1 MKVLTSVKLKT
12 SRRIAALATG
22 LAVVAG
28 STLLIAGPASAI
40 DYQVT
45 PDQLQGSI
53 DPATATGWYEALPA
67 DQVGA
72 PAEITDAGLVLT
84 GDSQIMYAYDTPR
97 PVDQPIFQELL
108 PSANFVSSLNAAYFQ
123 IQVRAETGNVDSTTT
138 LSASLAGPA
147 NINGWQ
153 WQASTDD
160 LPGLPANTPASTEE
174 VNAALG
180 DNFEILGFGVKVV
193 AGSDDV
199 VQSITYL
206 GETFNFVAPAPAV
219 PTVLVDPDTIF
230 FSDVRPGGAGFSVT
244 ATGFT
249 PGDTLS
255 IAVTDPNGEIFGS
268 ADGANTVIADENGGF
283 AVSGLTLEGEG
294 IQVGTYV
301 FSVTD
306 TAGRVAADSI
316 AVIADP
322 VAAGAPVVPTLA
334 DTGSNSGVL
343 VGGAAALL
351 LLGAAGMLFAAARR
365 KGAQVTA

>member
-1 MKVLTSVKLKT
+1 MKITT

-22 LAVVAG
+22 FAVVAG
-28 STLLIAGPASAI
+28 STLLVAGSASAF

-45 PDQLQGSI
+45 PDELQGSI

-84 GDSQIMYAYDTPR
+84 GDSQIMYAYDAPEPAT
-97 PVDQPIFQELL
+97 ISFQTLL
-108 PSANFVSSLNAAYFQ
+108 TSANFVSSLNAAYFQ
-123 IQVRAETGNVDSTTT
+123 VQVRVIPGDVDSTTT
-138 LSASLAGPA
+138 VSASLAGPA
-147 NINGWQ
+147 NIPGPP

-160 LPGLPANTPASTEE
+160 LPGIPANTPVSIEE
-174 VNAALG
+174 ISAAIG
-180 DNFEILGFGVKVV
+180 NDYEILGFGVKAT

-206 GETFNFVAPAPAV
+206 NDTYSFVAPVAAV
-219 PTVLVDPDTIF
+219 PSVQVTPDTIF
-230 FSDVRPGGAGFSVT
+230 FSDVRPGGAGFGVT
-244 ATGFT
+244 AAGFT

-283 AVSGLTLEGEG
+283 VAEGLTLEGEG
-294 IQVGTYV
+294 IQVGTYT

-334 DTGSNSGVL
+334 DTGSDSGVL

-351 LLGAAGMLFAAARR
+351 LLGAAGMLVAAARR
-365 KGAQVTA
+365 KGAQVAA

>member
-1 MKVLTSVKLKT
+1 MKLKT

-28 STLLIAGPASAI
+28 STLLFAGPASAF

-84 GDSQIMYAYDTPR
+84 GDSQIMYAYDAPKAATIP
-97 PVDQPIFQELL
+97 FQTLL
-108 PSANFVSSLNAAYFQ
+108 TSAGFVSSVKSAYFQ
-123 IQVRAETGNVDSTTT
+123 VQVRVVPGDVDSTTT

-147 NINGWQ
+147 NIPGPP

-160 LPGLPANTPASTEE
+160 LPGLAANTPASIEE
-174 VNAALG
+174 VSAALG
-180 DNFEILGFGVKVV
+180 NDYEILGFGVKVV

-206 GETFNFVAPAPAV
+206 NDTYTFAAPAPAV

-230 FSDVRPGGAGFSVT
+230 FSDVRPGGAGFSVN
-244 ATGFT
+244 AFGFT

-268 ADGANTVIADENGGF
+268 ADGANTIIADENGGF
-283 AVSGLTLEGEG
+283 AASGLTLEGEG
-294 IQVGTYV
+294 IQVGTYI

-334 DTGSNSGVL
+334 DTGSDSGVL

-351 LLGAAGMLFAAARR
+351 LLGAAGMLVAAARR

>member
-28 STLLIAGPASAI
+28 STLLVAGSASA
-40 DYQVT
+40 DDFQVT
-45 PDQLQGSI
+45 PDELQGSI

-84 GDSQIMYAYDTPR
+84 GDSQIMYKFDTPV
-97 PVDQPIFQELL
+97 PVDGVTFKQLL
-108 PSANFVSSLNAAYFQ
+108 SGSGFASTIKAAYFQ
-123 IQVRAETGNVDSTTT
+123 VEIRVETGDADSTTT

-147 NINGWQ
+147 NVTGA

-160 LPGLPANTPASTEE
+160 VPGLAANTPASLEQID
-174 VNAALG
+174 AALG
-180 DNFEILGFGVKVV
+180 DFEILGFGVKAV

-199 VQSITYL
+199 VQSISYLADTYS
-206 GETFNFVAPAPAV
+206 FVAPVAAV
-219 PTVLVDPDTIF
+219 PSVQVTPETIF
-230 FSDVRPGGAGFSVT
+230 FSDVRPGGAGFGVT
-244 ATGFT
+244 AAGFT

-283 AVSGLTLEGEG
+283 VAEGLTLEGEG

-306 TAGRVAADSI
+306 AAGRVAADSI

-334 DTGSNSGVL
+334 DTGSDSGVL

>member
-84 GDSQIMYAYDTPR
+84 GDSQIMYAFDAPEPSTLSL
-97 PVDQPIFQELL
+97 QTLL
-108 PSANFVSSLNAAYFQ
+108 TSADFVSSLKSAYFQ
-123 IQVRAETGNVDSTTT
+123 IQVRAVPGDVDSTTT

-147 NINGWQ
+147 NIQGPQ

-160 LPGLPANTPASTEE
+160 LPGLAANTPASLEE
-174 VNAALG
+174 VSAALG
-180 DNFEILGFGVKVV
+180 NNFEILGFGVKAL

-199 VQSITYL
+199 VRSISFIASTYI
-206 GETFNFVAPAPAV
+206 FAAPVNTV
-219 PTVLVDPDTIF
+219 PTVLVDPDTIYL
-230 FSDVRPGGAGFSVT
+230 SDVRPGGAGFDVT
-244 ATGFT
+244 VTGFT
-249 PGDTLS
+249 AGDMLS
-255 IAVTDPNGEIFGS
+255 IAVTDPNGEVFGS
-268 ADGANTVIADENGGF
+268 ADGNNTSMADASGGF
-283 AVSGLTLEGEG
+283 AARGLTLEGEG
-294 IQVGTYV
+294 IQVGTYT

-322 VAAGAPVVPTLA
+322 VAAGAPVPTLA
-334 DTGSNSGVL
+334 DTGSDSGIL

-351 LLGAAGMLFAAARR
+351 LLGAAGMLVAAARR

>member
-1 MKVLTSVKLKT
+1 VKITT

-22 LAVVAG
+22 FAVVAG
-28 STLLIAGPASAI
+28 STLLVAGSASAI

-45 PDQLQGSI
+45 PDELQGSI
-53 DPATATGWYEALPA
+53 DPTTATGWYEALPA

-84 GDSQIMYAYDTPR
+84 GDSQIMYAYDAPEPAT
-97 PVDQPIFQELL
+97 ISFQTLL
-108 PSANFVSSLNAAYFQ
+108 TSADFVSSLKAAYFQ
-123 IQVRAETGNVDSTTT
+123 VQVRVIPGDVDSTTT
-138 LSASLAGPA
+138 VSASLAGPA
-147 NINGWQ
+147 NIPGPP

-160 LPGLPANTPASTEE
+160 LPGIPANTPVSIEE
-174 VNAALG
+174 LSAAIG
-180 DNFEILGFGVKVV
+180 NDYEILGFGVKAT

-206 GETFNFVAPAPAV
+206 NDTYSFVAPVAAV
-219 PTVLVDPDTIF
+219 PSVQVTPETIF
-230 FSDVRPGGAGFSVT
+230 FSDVRPGGAGFGVT
-244 ATGFT
+244 AAGFT

-268 ADGANTVIADENGGF
+268 ADGANTVIADETGGF
-283 AVSGLTLEGEG
+283 TAEGLTLEGEG
-294 IQVGTYV
+294 IQVGTYT

-334 DTGSNSGVL
+334 DTGSDSGVL

-351 LLGAAGMLFAAARR
+351 LLGAAGMLVAAARR